1 MPIYLLDTFGSAS
14 IGVYIRA
21 TEEFIIVPKQVP
33 LTKVKKLQEWF
44 KTKIVKTNIGGS
56 VLLGSLI
63 CANSNGMV
71 LPRFVWDE
79 ELETLKSLR
88 DVNITVMDTKR
99 TAYGNLVL
107 TNDYGAVVDP
117 RLSKKDVKMISD
129 TLGVEAVPGEVAGL
143 PYVGA
148 LTAAT
153 NKGVMTH
160 PLIKPEEEE
169 LLRDVLKVHVGV
181 GTVNCGIPYIATGL
195 IGNSKVAAA
204 GSLTTGPE
212 LFMIGQALGV
222 AEEDE

>member
-1 MPIYLLDTFGSAS
+1 MR
-14 IGVYIRA
+14 V

-33 LTKVKKLQEWF
+33 PTKIRRLESWF

-56 VLLGSLI
+56 ILIGSLV
-63 CANSNGMV
+63 CANSNGIV
-71 LPRFVWDE
+71 LPRLVWDE
-79 ELETLKSLR
+79 ELEALKTLR

-107 TNDYGAVVDP
+107 TNDYGAIVDP
-117 RLSKKDVKMISD
+117 RLSKKDIKVISD
-129 TLGVEAVPGEVAGL
+129 TLGVEVVPGEIAGL
-143 PYVGA
+143 PYVGS
-148 LTAAT
+148 LTTAT
-153 NKGVMTH
+153 NRGVMAH

-169 LLRDVLKVHVGV
+169 LLRDVLKVHVGI

-195 IGNSKVAAA
+195 IGNSRVAVA

-222 AEEDE
+222 AEENE